1 MKTRLHI
8 AALILVLSG
17 CSTTKVLPEGEYRL
31 VSNKVSFTSDTDLG
45 TSDISPYIKQQ
56 MPGSFYIFGWNPFIN
71 VYNWS
76 NGSGSLFDRMW
87 KKIGQA
93 PVVFNKNLVE
103 PSCENIISHL
113 DYLGYY
119 GSSVDT
125 KVSYK
130 GRKAYV
136 DYIVTPGTRKV
147 INEIT
152 YELPRSRTFQDE
164 FRSDIPNSLVRKGT
178 YLSENTLE
186 EETSRGTAHFRELG
200 YYDFT
205 AGRYS
210 FRADTVSVPG
220 RTALVYR
227 LEADTLKY
235 RFRNVS
241 ILRSESLPF
250 RDKVLTDMNVIHPG
264 DLYSA
269 SAVNNT
275 YSRLSALRVFN
286 GVSIEVAPVDTGL
299 VDCTIQLTETK
310 DKGFKVNLEA
320 SSNSTGLVG
329 VSPQLTFYH
338 KNIFHGGEWLNLS
351 FTGNFQSRLD
361 DRSVHSNEAG
371 IAMSLSFPKMIGF
384 PMRLFHGPYVPRT
397 EVNAAFNFQERP
409 EFTRYI
415 GSFSMGY
422 SGYLSGNRLIYR
434 IYPLQVNYVDLTDID
449 PDFNKTL
456 NRNPYMK
463 YSYQDHLD
471 AGVGGTVYYRSTDE
485 IVPRT
490 PYYFA
495 MLNFDFSGNVLSA
508 FKPLMKTNDS
518 GDGIVLG
525 APFAQYVRG
534 ELSLG
539 KTFRWGRENGQAL
552 ALHALVGAGY
562 AYGNSSALPFE
573 KQFYCGGASSLR
585 GWQARTIGPGF
596 NKMDDSFSIP
606 SQTGDLKF
614 EFNAEYRFDLFWKLE
629 GALFADAGNVW
640 NAKDFDGSAIK
651 SVVADW
657 GFGVRANLDF
667 ILLRL
672 DTGFKVH
679 DPSAD
684 TGYRW
689 IGPRGWFASDGFAIH
704 FGVGY
709 PF

>member
-1 MKTRLHI
+1 MKAGVHF
-8 AALILVLSG
+8 AALLLLVTA
-17 CSTTKVLPEGEYRL
+17 CSTTKVLQEGEYRL
-31 VSNKVSFTSDTDLG
+31 VSNKVTFTSGTELG

-56 MPGSFYIFGWNPFIN
+56 MPGTFYIFGWNPFIN

-87 KKIGQA
+87 RKIGQA
-93 PVVFNKNLVE
+93 PVVFNKSLVE
-103 PSCENIISHL
+103 PSCDNIINHL

-119 GSSVDT
+119 GSEVET
-125 KVSYK
+125 QVSYK

-136 DYIVTPGTRKV
+136 NYIITPGKRR
-147 INEIT
+147 IIDEIT
-152 YELPRSRTFQDE
+152 YELPRSKTFQDE
-164 FRSDIPNSLVRKGT
+164 FRSDIPNSLVRRGSF
-178 YLSENTLE
+178 LSEDILE
-186 EETSRGTAHFRELG
+186 KETSRGTNHFRELG

-205 AGRYS
+205 AGKYS
-210 FRADTVSVPG
+210 FRADTISVPG
-220 RTALVYR
+220 KTHLYYR
-227 LEADTLKY
+227 LEADTLKHH
-235 RFRNVS
+235 FGKVT
-241 ILRSESLPF
+241 IMRSESLPF

-264 DLYSA
+264 DCYSA
-269 SAVNNT
+269 SAVNKT

-286 GVSIEVAPVDTGL
+286 SVSIELSPSDSGL
-299 VDCTIQLTETK
+299 VDCNIQLTQTK

-329 VSPQLTFYH
+329 FSPQLTFYH
-338 KNIFHGGEWLNLS
+338 KNIFHGGEWLNLN
-351 FTGNFQSRLD
+351 FTGNFQSRLN

-371 IAMSLSFPKMIGF
+371 ISMSLSFPKMFGF
-384 PMRLFHGPYVPRT
+384 PMRLFNGPYVPRT
-397 EVNAAFNFQERP
+397 ELNAAFNFQERP

-415 GSFSMGY
+415 GSFSVGY
-422 SGYLSGNRLIYR
+422 SGYLADNRLIYR
-434 IYPLQVNYVDLTDID
+434 LFPLQINYVDLTDID
-449 PDFNKTL
+449 PVFNQTL

-471 AGVGGTVYYRSTDE
+471 AGVGGTIYYKSTTE
-485 IVPRT
+485 LIPRI

-495 MLNFDFSGNVLSA
+495 MLNFDLSGNVLSA
-508 FKPLMKTNDS
+508 FKPLMATDEN
-518 GDGIVLG
+518 GNGMLLG

-539 KTFRWGRENGQAL
+539 KTFRWGRENGQSL
-552 ALHALVGAGY
+552 ALHALAGAGY

-596 NKMDDSFSIP
+596 SKQDGSFSIP
-606 SQTGDLKF
+606 SQTGDIKF
-614 EFNAEYRFDLFWKLE
+614 ELNAEYRFDLFWKLE

-640 NAKDFDGSAIK
+640 NSKDFDRDFLR
-651 SVVADW
+651 SVAADW
-657 GFGVRANLDF
+657 GLGIRANLDF

-672 DTGFKVH
+672 DGGFKVH

-684 TGYRW
+684 MGSRW
-689 IGPRGWFASDGFAIH
+689 IGPRGWFSSNGFAIH